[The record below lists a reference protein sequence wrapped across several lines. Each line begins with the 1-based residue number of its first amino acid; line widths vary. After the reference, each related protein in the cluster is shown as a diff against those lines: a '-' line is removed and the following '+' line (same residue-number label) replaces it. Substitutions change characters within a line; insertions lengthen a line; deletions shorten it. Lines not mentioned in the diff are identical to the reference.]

1 MAGTGLFVG
10 DSGLLLGVGFVGD
23 ARLAVGATAA
33 ETCPSGAAAAFAGSA
48 AAEISNATTGAGAE
62 ALADAET
69 DPTVAGFLN
78 KERGSLPGVVAP
90 LLPDTAESPTTERRK
105 RSTAE
110 GPTKVR
116 RKRSLKAWTRAS
128 SASKRSSSRN
138 VALSPACSGGMH
150 SKGDATSLLVK
161 LWWISA
167 MAVS

>member
-10 DSGLLLGVGFVGD
+10 DSGLLVGVGFVGD

-33 ETCPSGAAAAFAGSA
+33 EACPSAAAFAGSA

-90 LLPDTAESPTTERRK
+90 LLPDTAESPKTERRK